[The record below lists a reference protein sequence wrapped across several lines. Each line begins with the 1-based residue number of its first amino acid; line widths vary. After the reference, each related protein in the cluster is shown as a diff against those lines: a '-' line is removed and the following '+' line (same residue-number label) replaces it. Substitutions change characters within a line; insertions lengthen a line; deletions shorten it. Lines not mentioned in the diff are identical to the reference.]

1 MSEDHSI
8 LSYFNALVLHIS
20 MEGHC
25 LNIICVVADLAAAIS
40 DVKKEGLQIP
50 LVVFGHMHRD
60 LKYGRPRR
68 RTMLF
73 VGPDGTVYLN
83 AAVVPRV
90 QKLVSS
96 DDRAL
101 TQRHFVLVEFQGREV
116 EHIHEVWVTVGPE
129 GVNCE
134 TQQALMYPC
143 NAPAL

>member
-40 DVKKEGLQIP
+40 DVKKEGLQVP

-60 LKYGRPRR
+60 LKYGHPRR

-90 QKLVSS
+90 QKLVGS

-116 EHIHEVWVTVGPE
+116 ERIHEVWVTVGPE